1 MSFWGG
7 FIVHFGIKF
16 IAFYKLIPEAAKHRS
31 LQGKP
36 SLDLPPTLDLI
47 FILYF
52 SFDLFGSVCVCGF
65 GGEGIYLFICFW
77 VPCGLHFVIWISDF
91 SLEALPFV
99 MFWLKIQMSALLT
112 LPGLLLI
119 IL

>member
-52 SFDLFGSVCVCGF
+52 SFDLFGSVCVCVVL
-65 GGEGIYLFICFW
+65 EGKAFIYLFVFECLA
-77 VPCGLHFVIWISDF
+77 VC
-91 SLEALPFV
+91 AL
-99 MFWLKIQMSALLT
+99 
-112 LPGLLLI
+112 
-119 IL
+119 

>member
-1 MSFWGG
+1 MHFCIKC
-7 FIVHFGIKF
+7 IVL
-16 IAFYKLIPEAAKHRS
+16 YKLIPEAAKYHS

-52 SFDLFGSVCVCGF
+52 SFDLFASVCVCVVL
-65 GGEGIYLFICFW
+65 EGNAFTYLFIFKC
-77 VPCGLHFVIWISDF
+77 
-91 SLEALPFV
+91 
-99 MFWLKIQMSALLT
+99 LT
-112 LPGLLLI
+112 VC